1 MDLHDEIE
9 KLINLKTEGDYWDFK
24 SIWHKN
30 KADLLHDIICMANNL
45 ADRDAYLI
53 IGVSDS
59 KHTGG
64 VQIKGVTEENRKNQQ
79 NVIDFLK
86 TISFAGGIRPTV
98 YVQTLVYGEQNVDVI
113 IIKNTRKTPFFL
125 TKPYNDGGQCVC
137 AGYIYTR
144 IGDTNTAKKEFADLD
159 KIEYLWR
166 KRLGIDLTVNE
177 KLLML
182 LDSPDDWIGDFNYEE
197 RKYHSIYPEF
207 QIIIKEVDDQREFQ
221 ENSIIENIAV
231 HQSDKKIEGRKLE
244 INYHAT
250 TLYERTVIYLDGYRK
265 LIPLPQT
272 STIQLGDY
280 IEPDMSMTYLYF
292 DHSNLEGKLFNCLS
306 QCEHNW
312 YGEKWL
318 FNPGVAFLQF
328 ADGTD
333 REKFEI
339 FGKEKLPALLE
350 EYNQALTAC
359 GYEECAETEEYYRS
373 GWTKGDEIKAWQLY
387 EMYRGIPGK
396 SIEKKLPQIREK

>member
-9 KLINLKTEGDYWDFK
+9 ELINLKTEGDYWDFK

-64 VQIKGVTEENRKNQQ
+64 VQIKGVTEENRRDQQ

-98 YVQTLVYGEQNVDVI
+98 YVQTLIYGEQNVDVI

-125 TKPYNDGGQCVC
+125 TKPYNDGAQCVY

-182 LDSPDDWIGDFNYEE
+182 LDSPDEWIGDFNNEE
-197 RKYHSIYPEF
+197 RKYHEVYPEF
-207 QIIIKEVDDQREFQ
+207 QIIIKDIDDQREFQ
-221 ENSIIENIAV
+221 ANSIIENIAA
-231 HQSDKKIEGRKLE
+231 HQPDKKAVGKKLE

-265 LIPLPQT
+265 LIPFPQT
-272 STIQLGDY
+272 STIQLGDR
-280 IEPDMSMTYLYF
+280 INPDISMTYLYF
-292 DHSNLEGKLFNCLS
+292 DYSNLEGKLFNCLS

-328 ADGTD
+328 TDGTD
-333 REKFEI
+333 RERFEI
-339 FGKEKLPALLE
+339 YGKEKLPSLLE
-350 EYNQALTAC
+350 EYNHALTTC
-359 GYEECAETEEYYRS
+359 GYEECVETEEYYRS

-387 EMYRGIPGK
+387 EMYRGISGN
-396 SIEKKLPQIREK
+396 SIEKKLPRIREK